1 MYKLNAKF
9 IVMGLLA
16 IFLLA
21 YGFMTG
27 NAKSAAAAEDVSRN
41 SLSVSGQG
49 KIFVKPDIAYVTIGV
64 TTEAKSAK
72 DAQSENSQN
81 LAKVFSALKSA
92 GISEIDIRTVN
103 YDLSPRYDYINTK
116 EVQKQVL
123 KGYVVTNQVQV
134 TVRNVDNVG
143 KVLDGATN
151 AGANLSG
158 GVTFSLSEPKM
169 DTAYTDALN
178 KALKNGSGKAETLAK
193 GLGVSIGKPKEVV
206 ENGASYPQPVY
217 GGIRNEAKA
226 VEVSTPISTG
236 QMEITAT
243 VSLKYE
249 Y

>member
-1 MYKLNAKF
+1 MYKLNVKF
-9 IVMGLLA
+9 IVVGLLA
-16 IFLLA
+16 TFLLA

-27 NAKSAAAAEDVSRN
+27 NVKNATAAENVSKN

-49 KIFVKPDIAYVTIGV
+49 KTYVKPDIAYVTVGV

-72 DAQSENSQN
+72 VAQSENSQH

-92 GISEIDIRTVN
+92 GINEIDIRTVN
-103 YDLSPRYDYINTK
+103 YDLSPRYDYINSK

-123 KGYVVTNQVQV
+123 KGYVANNQIQV

-143 KVLDGATN
+143 KILDASTN

-158 GVTFSLSEPKM
+158 GVSFSLSELKM
-169 DTAYTDALN
+169 ESAYTDALN

-206 ENGASYPQPVY
+206 ENGASYPQPLY

-226 VEVSTPISTG
+226 VEISTPISTG